1 MSYLIQITEVIGEV
15 PEVENLQNDMSRFFQ
30 KISVGTILSVADADA
45 DGDGYV
51 NILNKNRDDLEL
63 FSSEVFAKMMLS
75 YFKYRRIK

>member
-15 PEVENLQNDMSRFFQ
+15 PEAENMQNDMSKFFQ
-30 KISVGTILSVADADA
+30 KISVGTIVSVAN
-45 DGDGYV
+45 GDGCV

-63 FSSEVFAKMMLS
+63 FSPEVFAKMMLS